1 MIGTPG
7 RLAFVIWISLAQGS
21 VCRAT
26 IGSASAPMKSYTD
39 EVGGISLHY
48 PALWTFSKIS
58 VSYFPSAIAPNG
70 EPVQAVFSLS
80 PQGNY
85 YEHTTLT
92 GLRFLYRRLKA
103 ANRPECDSILL
114 NNRDIGKLE
123 HLTLHGVPFSHLAT
137 GEAGMMK
144 AESQEAYATW
154 RGGTCYLF
162 EEQLDEIAKG
172 TDDQKT
178 RSLTAAETRALRRH
192 LNDILQSVKFST
204 PTPAPAHQ

>member
-1 MIGTPG
+1 
-7 RLAFVIWISLAQGS
+7 
-21 VCRAT
+21 
-26 IGSASAPMKSYTD
+26 MKSYTD
-39 EVGGISLHY
+39 DVGGISLHY
-48 PALWTFSKIS
+48 PAVWTFSKAAA
-58 VSYFPSAIAPNG
+58 SYFPSAIAPNG
-70 EPVQAVFSLS
+70 EPVQAVFSFS

-92 GLRFLYRRLKA
+92 GLQFLYRRQQA
-103 ANRPECDSILL
+103 VTRAECESLL
-114 NNRDIGKLE
+114 LTNRDVGRLE
-123 HLTLHGVPFSHLAT
+123 RMTLHGVPFSHLAT

-192 LNDILQSVKFST
+192 LHDILQSVRFST
-204 PTPAPAHQ
+204 PKPAPAHQ